1 MHVNEEVPNLKEKY
15 PHIPS
20 NLIEFIIRA
29 LIKDPQRRIS
39 SWDKIIELLK
49 PNIKTATVKPEKN
62 KTLDVSININ
72 VHRITDKNI
81 TRMVESV
88 KRLLTKNKLDFSIS
102 TSEVK
107 TVFQYSNDDK

>member
-1 MHVNEEVPNLKEKY
+1 MIEYSTCHRLLKNHLKK
-15 PHIPS
+15 
-20 NLIEFIIRA
+20 LIEFIIRA
-29 LIKDPQRRIS
+29 LIKDPQHRIS
-39 SWDKIIELLK
+39 SWDKIIALLNPDK
-49 PNIKTATVKPEKN
+49 KTATVKSEKN

-81 TRMVESV
+81 TRLVESV